1 MTQPNEDPNNKK
13 EDPSFKDKIK
23 ESLDSF
29 KKSDKIEGVY
39 NYAKHNTRD
48 TIAYILLL
56 AGLLLMFYEPWYGG
70 ILVGLIFGLYY
81 SKELMDFINN
91 IEQFVHEQGFVKS
104 LILGGLLLGFLIAA
118 PFIYIGIAFALGLRY
133 LLITPEK

>member
-1 MTQPNEDPNNKK
+1 MTQPEQDPRNKK
-13 EDPSFKDKIK
+13 ENETFKDKIK

-29 KKSDKIEGVY
+29 TKNEKVEGLY

-81 SKELMDFINN
+81 SKELMDAIKH
-91 IEQFVHEQGFVKS
+91 IETYVNEQGFVKS
-104 LILGGLLLGFLIAA
+104 LIFGGLLLGFLIAA
-118 PFIYIGIAFALGLRY
+118 PYIFIGIAFALGLRY
-133 LLITPEK
+133 LLINT

>member
-13 EDPSFKDKIK
+13 ESNSLKDKIK

-29 KKSDKIEGVY
+29 KNNDKVEGLY
-39 NYAKHNTRD
+39 HYAKHNTRD

-81 SKELMDFINN
+81 SKELMDFFNN
-91 IEQFVHEQGFVKS
+91 IEHFANEQGMVKS
-104 LILGGLLLGFLIAA
+104 LILGGLLVAFLISA
-118 PFIYIGIAFALGLRY
+118 PFIYIGIAFALALRY
-133 LLITPEK
+133 LLISPEK